1 MASKDVAVKESFG
14 EALRRW
20 RTAEKMP
27 QPELARRV
35 FVSQSFISKVENGA
49 EQPSSEFARA
59 CDEALEANGALA
71 ALGPVRRPRNDL
83 RDDVE
88 AWELTDALTSGSL
101 SVKTLEQMRRAVY
114 GYASRYP
121 QATPEQLLGPVHQ
134 QLRRLHRA
142 LSRPQPSAVRRE
154 AARLTGVLAG
164 IAGNLALDL
173 RRQDQADTYFDVA
186 QLAGD
191 DAQDGDLVAWA
202 LATRS
207 LVPYFDDRPL
217 DAVLLLDQAAEV
229 AARASSSRRQA
240 WVAALRARSAAA
252 AGDGHAALTH
262 LDTAHACLV
271 KADAPAGNDF
281 FDEARLVGFAGM
293 TMLKLRRANSAAE
306 LLSQSVAARAAG
318 DAKGRALAT
327 LDQAECMVILGD
339 TTEAG
344 RLVDQAF
351 TIAGSDPVA
360 PIVVRA
366 RAVRTDMMAVDPAAA
381 TRVTELLR
389 EAASR
394 PRPRE

>member
-1 MASKDVAVKESFG
+1 MACKDVAVRETFG

-20 RTAEKMP
+20 RMTAKMP

-49 EQPSSEFARA
+49 EQPSPEFATA

-71 ALGPVRRPRNDL
+71 CLGPVRRPRNV

-101 SVKTLEQMRRAVY
+101 SVKALEQMRRAVY

-142 LSRPQPSAVRRE
+142 LTRPQPSNVRRE

-173 RRQDQADTYFDVA
+173 RRQDQAESYFDVA

-191 DAQDGDLVAWA
+191 DAKDGDLVAWA

-207 LVPYFDDRPL
+207 LVPYFDDRAS
-217 DAVLLLDQAAEV
+217 DALHLLDEAADI
-229 AARASSSRRQA
+229 AARSSSPRRQA
-240 WVAALRARSAAA
+240 WVAALRARAAAA
-252 AGDGHAALTH
+252 AGEKGALKH
-262 LDTAHACLV
+262 LEAAHAGLGI
-271 KADAPAGNDF
+271 AGAPEGNDF
-281 FDEARLVGFAGM
+281 FDEARLAGFTGA
-293 TMLKLRRANSAAE
+293 TMLKLRRANPAAE
-306 LLSQSVAARAAG
+306 LLAQSLATRSAG

-327 LDQAECMVILGD
+327 LDLAECMVVLGEA
-339 TTEAG
+339 TEG
-344 RLVDQAF
+344 EHLVEQALA
-351 TIAGSDPVA
+351 IAGSDPVA
-360 PIVVRA
+360 PIVLRA
-366 RAVRTDMMAVDPAAA
+366 RAVRAEMSSVDPASAA
-381 TRVTELLR
+381 RVAELLR
-389 EAASR
+389 EAASQ
-394 PRPRE
+394 PRPQE